1 MQISRKPRTD
11 RVCRHRGGFTLLE
24 VLLVLAILIAIA
36 AMVVPN
42 IVGAADEAN
51 KDTTR
56 LNIKAFE
63 QAAQMYK
70 IKNKFWPEGGTED
83 VVMLLMMT
91 EDDRGQ
97 MQAAFLEKIP
107 VDAWGQPLQYMY
119 PPPEDTG
126 NTGKPLIYSFGPDR
140 DEGGIDNISNIDDL
154 IEQNL

>member
-1 MQISRKPRTD
+1 MQISRTQDSR
-11 RVCRHRGGFTLLE
+11 RRCHVRRGFTLLE

-70 IKNKFWPEGGTED
+70 IKNKFWPEGANED
-83 VVMLLMMT
+83 VVMLLMMA
-91 EDDRGQ
+91 EDERG
-97 MQAAFLEKIP
+97 MPCAPFLEKIP
-107 VDAWGQPLQYMY
+107 VDAWGEPLQYEY
-119 PPPEDTG
+119 PADNTG
-126 NTGKPLIYSFGPDR
+126 NTRKPLIYSFGPDR
-140 DEGGIDNISNIDDL
+140 TAGGDDDISNINDL

>member
-1 MQISRKPRTD
+1 MQISLKPETD
-11 RVCRHRGGFTLLE
+11 PVPRLRGGFTLLE

-63 QAAQMYK
+63 VAAQMYK
-70 IKNKFWPEGGTED
+70 IKNKYWPEGATED

-97 MQAAFLEKIP
+97 QQAAFLEKIP
-107 VDAWGQPLQYMY
+107 VDAWGQPLQYQY
-119 PPPEDTG
+119 PADNTG

>member
-1 MQISRKPRTD
+1 MQISLKPETD
-11 RVCRHRGGFTLLE
+11 PVPRLRGGFTLLE

-70 IKNKFWPEGGTED
+70 IKNKYWPEGGTED

-97 MQAAFLEKIP
+97 QQAAFLEKIP
-107 VDAWGQPLQYMY
+107 VDAWGEPLQYQY
-119 PPPEDTG
+119 PADNTG

-140 DEGGIDNISNIDDL
+140 DEGGNDNISNIDDL
-154 IEQNL
+154 IEQGL

>member
-1 MQISRKPRTD
+1 MTFSRTQKTR
-11 RVCRHRGGFTLLE
+11 RRSHGFTLLE

-56 LNIKAFE
+56 LNINAFE

-70 IKNKFWPEGGTED
+70 IKNKVWPEGGTED

-91 EDDRGQ
+91 
-97 MQAAFLEKIP
+97 
-107 VDAWGQPLQYMY
+107 
-119 PPPEDTG
+119 
-126 NTGKPLIYSFGPDR
+126 
-140 DEGGIDNISNIDDL
+140 
-154 IEQNL
+154 

>member
-1 MQISRKPRTD
+1 MQISLKPETD
-11 RVCRHRGGFTLLE
+11 PVPRLRGGFTLLE

-70 IKNKFWPEGGTED
+70 IKNKYWPEGGTED
-83 VVMLLMMT
+83 VVMLLMMIT
-91 EDDRGQ
+91 SACSPSVTVSPTARSRGPSCV
-97 MQAAFLEKIP
+97 AAATAAENGHEK
-107 VDAWGQPLQYMY
+107 
-119 PPPEDTG
+119 
-126 NTGKPLIYSFGPDR
+126 
-140 DEGGIDNISNIDDL
+140 
-154 IEQNL
+154 